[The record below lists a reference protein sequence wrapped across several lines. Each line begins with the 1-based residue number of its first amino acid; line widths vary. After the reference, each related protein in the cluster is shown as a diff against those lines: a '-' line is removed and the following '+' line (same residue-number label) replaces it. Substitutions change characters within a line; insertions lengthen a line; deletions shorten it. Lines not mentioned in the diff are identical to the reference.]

1 MAHQYSVEIQDF
13 LGRLIAKAEEELNA
27 AEAGSEAAARAQGKL
42 EEAQFFRAHLT
53 ENYDLKTQKYY

>member
-13 LGRLIAKAEEELNA
+13 LGELIAQAEAELSA
-27 AEAGSEAAARAQGKL
+27 AEAGSEAQARAQGKL
-42 EEAQFFRAHLT
+42 EEARFFRRHLS